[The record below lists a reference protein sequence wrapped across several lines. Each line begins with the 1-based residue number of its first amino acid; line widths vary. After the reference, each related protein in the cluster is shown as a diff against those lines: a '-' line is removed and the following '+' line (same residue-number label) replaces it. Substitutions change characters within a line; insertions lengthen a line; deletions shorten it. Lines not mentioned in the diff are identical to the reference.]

1 MDETERLPVEPFPD
15 MRKAGASTRAAFRR
29 KALPVVVLIVTIAFA
44 FPVLNMSK
52 GLRQHPQLSIAVCV
66 AYLGVL
72 KLCEVIFDGFNRTW
86 GEGARG
92 EEKLGAALAELET
105 RGWTVLHDVVLDSW
119 NIDHVAIGPTG
130 VFTIE
135 TKSHRGRIQHDG
147 QQLLRSGHPLEKDF
161 LRQAKSQGLWLG
173 KQLEQRGHNVFVTPI
188 VCFTRAYVRVP
199 KSATRPVVVVP
210 LKWLLETLERGKVR
224 LNEAALRDVT
234 AAVRECC
241 AHVATRAD
249 ET

>member
-1 MDETERLPVEPFPD
+1 MCCSSGLSFSPKAEPRFLFIFAISHTAKRGSFHFGNESIRLH
-15 MRKAGASTRAAFRR
+15 RGALSVRAEIEQRGSSRR
-29 KALPVVVLIVTIAFA
+29 
-44 FPVLNMSK
+44 
-52 GLRQHPQLSIAVCV
+52 GH
-66 AYLGVL
+66 LGVL
-72 KLCEVIFDGFNRTW
+72 KLCEVIFYGFNRTW

-147 QQLLRSGHPLEKDF
+147 QQLLRGGRPLEKDF

-173 KQLEQRGHNVFVTPI
+173 KQLEQRGHSVFVTPI
-188 VCFTRAYVRVP
+188 VCFTRAYVRIP

-234 AAVRECC
+234 AAVRDCC

-249 ET
+249 DT